1 VRPEQANEHH
11 ERRALV
17 TENAVTWLTPEA
29 HDRLRAELDHLS
41 GPARTEI
48 AERIAA
54 ARDEGDLK
62 ENGGYHAAR
71 EEQAKNEARIRE
83 LAEKLRNVQIGR
95 PADDG
100 MVEAGMVVTAVVAGD
115 EMTFLLGSREIA
127 GTTDLDVYSPTSPL
141 GAAIDGK
148 TVGETTSYTAPNGR
162 EIAVEIVGA
171 KPFQG

>member
-1 VRPEQANEHH
+1 M
-11 ERRALV
+11 
-17 TENAVTWLTPEA
+17 TDTTVTWLTQEA
-29 HDRLRAELDHLS
+29 HDRLQAELAHLS
-41 GPARTEI
+41 GEGRTAI

-83 LAEKLRNVQIGR
+83 LTEKLRNVQIGT
-95 PADDG
+95 PPDDG
-100 MVEAGMVVTAVVAGD
+100 MVEPGMVVTAVVAGD

-141 GAAIDGK
+141 GAAISGK
-148 TVGETTSYTAPNGR
+148 SVGDETSYAAPNGN
-162 EIAVEIVGA
+162 EITVKIVAA
-171 KPFQG
+171 KPFEG